1 MKLRHPER
9 IGLHIRVVLADGRV
23 MGPGRAELLE
33 AIRDGGSISA
43 ACRTMRISSKR
54 AWELLREMNAMF
66 RAPVLDALTG
76 GAGGGGARL
85 TATGEAVLAAYR
97 RLEAAAHQASGGP
110 LREIEAELAAAPV
123 AAGVA
128 GER

>member
-1 MKLRHPER
+1 MRLRHPDR
-9 IGLHIRVVLADGRV
+9 VGLHIRVVLDGGRV

-43 ACRTMRISSKR
+43 ACRRMRISSKR
-54 AWELLREMNAMF
+54 AWELLREMNGMF

-85 TATGEAVLAAYR
+85 TPTGEAVLDAYR
-97 RLEAAAHQASGGP
+97 RLEATAREGAAAAIT
-110 LREIEAELAAAPV
+110 EIEAELAP
-123 AAGVA
+123 GRLRT
-128 GER
+128 GTST